1 MLPND
6 IVTIAWICYIVGLL
20 QPKFSKFTTVLCYH
34 FYVSSTK
41 TIITTMT
48 ATFRLVEVIAALL
61 YE

>member
-1 MLPND
+1 MLYRRLAATE
-6 IVTIAWICYIVGLL
+6 ILEIYHRALL
-20 QPKFSKFTTVLCYH
+20 SFFKC
-34 FYVSSTK
+34 YVSSTK